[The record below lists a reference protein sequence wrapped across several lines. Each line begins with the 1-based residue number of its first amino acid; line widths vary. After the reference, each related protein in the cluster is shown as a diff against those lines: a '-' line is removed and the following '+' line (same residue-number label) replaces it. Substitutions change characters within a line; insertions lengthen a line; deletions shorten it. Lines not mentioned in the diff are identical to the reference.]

1 MRCSHASRSSWEGDV
16 REPVIDLTRIAALG
30 DPATEQGRSALI
42 EIFRIYFDNV
52 SVACAG
58 MRRAGSADDVQ
69 RQAHRARG
77 ASGVVGAVELAAAF
91 ADIEARAAAGEA
103 MPPEVFD
110 ELERQ
115 VIELRQAVAARI
127 GRDFQ

>member
-1 MRCSHASRSSWEGDV
+1 MREAA
-16 REPVIDLTRIAALG
+16 IDLSRIATIG

-52 SVACAG
+52 SIACAE
-58 MRRAGSADDVQ
+58 MRRAGSADEVR

-77 ASGVVGAVELAAAF
+77 ASGVVGAVGLTSTF

-103 MPPEVFD
+103 MLSDVFD

-115 VIELRQAVAARI
+115 VAEVRQAVTTRI